1 MKKIAIITFLV
12 LLIDQASKIYIKTNF
27 ELGESLPVWGLDW
40 FRLTFVENPGMA
52 YGVQFGGILGKYL
65 LILTRLFLIVA
76 MVYYL
81 RNWLKQGASNYLI
94 IPMSLIFA
102 GAIGNLID
110 GLFYG
115 MMFDSGSTY
124 IEEINTWVGYDGISA
139 INFPEGYSGFMRGCV
154 VDMLHFP
161 LVDFVMPEGIPFLG
175 GQRIEF
181 FRYVFNIADSA
192 ISIGGALLFIFRKRA
207 FPNGFD
213 L

>member
-12 LLIDQASKIYIKTNF
+12 LLIDQISKIYIKTHF
-27 ELGESLPVWGLDW
+27 ELGESVSVWGLDW

-52 YGVQFGGILGKYL
+52 YGVQFGGIFGKYL
-65 LILTRLFLIVA
+65 LILTRIFLVGA
-76 MVYYL
+76 MVVYFQKWL
-81 RNWLKQGASNYLI
+81 RQGASNYLI

-124 IEEINTWVGYDGISA
+124 IDDINVWVGYEGISEV
-139 INFPEGYSGFMRGCV
+139 NFPEGYSGFMRGCV

-161 LVDFVMPEGIPFLG
+161 LIDFTMPEGVPFLG

-181 FRYVFNIADSA
+181 FRYVFNVADSA